1 MSNYKEQDDLQ
12 VGTLVTLKDYCRNSG
27 RLALITER
35 RYGDHCLIQYID
47 TLNVPPTPARL
58 SNLRVIDFNFN
69 KKNYDIPEADST
81 SQLN

>member
-1 MSNYKEQDDLQ
+1 MSDYKEQDNLQ
-12 VGTLVTLKDYCRNSG
+12 VGTLVTLKDYCKNSG

-58 SNLRVIDFNFN
+58 SNLRAIDFSFN
-69 KKNYDIPEADST
+69 KENYDISEADAV
-81 SQLN
+81 SQSN